1 MDIKKFFRAETW
13 IGHQPLTGKRV
24 LFSWKDCLTT
34 AALFSTTSALCL
46 MLRGVDKA
54 NDSSYVAMLF
64 LLDVFLTAMLTE
76 GYLFSILSAVLG
88 VLAVDYVFTPPYW
101 QVSFVIT
108 GFPLTFFVM
117 MFISVATAMLTSRA
131 RRAAAA
137 AREAERQKTY
147 ANLLRAVSH
156 DIRTPLTS
164 IVGIT
169 NVLLE
174 QEEKLSP
181 QQRHRLLGDA
191 NEEAQWLIR
200 VVENLLSIT
209 RIDGEKTLLCKD
221 VEPMEEVIEGSV
233 SKFSRRY
240 PAIQTVVDLPEDLL
254 MVPMEPL
261 LIQQV
266 LSNLLENAVTHGK
279 TTSCITVSLRKNGDV
294 AQIVVADNGC
304 GIAPERMDNV
314 FEGHVAA
321 QQGDIKR
328 NMGIGLSVCRTIIHA
343 HGGTITAQNNPAGG
357 AEFRIELP
365 IKEEND
371 DEYQG

>member
-1 MDIKKFFRAETW
+1 MDVKKFFRAETW
-13 IGHQPLTGKRV
+13 IGRRPLTGKRV

-34 AALFSTTSALCL
+34 AILFAITSALCL
-46 MLRGVDKA
+46 LLRQVDKA

-88 VLAVDYVFTPPYW
+88 VLAVDYAFTPPYW
-101 QVSFVIT
+101 KVSFVIT

-117 MFISVATAMLTSRA
+117 MFISVSTAMLTSLA

-137 AREAERQKTY
+137 AHEAEKQKTY
-147 ANLLRAVSH
+147 ADLLRAVSH

-164 IVGIT
+164 IVGTT

-174 QEEKLSP
+174 QEDKLSV
-181 QQRHRLLGDA
+181 QQRRRLLGDA

-209 RIDGEKTLLCKD
+209 RIGGEKAQLRKEL
-221 VEPMEEVIEGSV
+221 EPAEEVIEGAV
-233 SKFSRRY
+233 SKFSRRF

-254 MVPMEPL
+254 IVPMDPL

-279 TTSCITVSLRKNGDV
+279 TTSCVTVSLRQKDEMV
-294 AQIVVADNGC
+294 RITVTDNGC
-304 GIAPERMDNV
+304 GIPPERMDNI
-314 FEGHVAA
+314 FEGHVTA

-328 NMGIGLSVCRTIIHA
+328 NMGIGLSVCRTIIRA
-343 HGGTITAQNNPAGG
+343 HGGTITAQNSSAGG
-357 AEFRIELP
+357 AEFCVELP
-365 IKEEND
+365 MKEEIE
-371 DEYQG
+371 DEYQR

>member
-1 MDIKKFFRAETW
+1 MDIKNLFRAETW
-13 IGHQPLTGKRV
+13 IVHRPLAGKRV
-24 LFSWKDCLTT
+24 LFSWKDCLAT
-34 AALFSTTSALCL
+34 AVLFSATSALCL

-117 MFISVATAMLTSRA
+117 MFISVATAMLTSLA

-164 IVGIT
+164 IVGTT

-181 QQRHRLLGDA
+181 QQRHSLLGDA

-279 TTSCITVSLRKNGDV
+279 TTSCITVSLRKKGDV

-304 GIAPERMDNV
+304 GIASERMDNV